1 MAKKKGGSASK
12 SEAPVAVLS
21 YLANECADDLKKFCE
36 AITAGEGRLF
46 QCINEKGEAVRGRCR
61 TAI

>member
-21 YLANECADDLKKFCE
+21 YLANECGDDLKKFRE
-36 AITAGEGRLF
+36 TVTAGEGRLL
-46 QCINEKGEAVRGRCR
+46 QCTNEKGEAVIGRCR